1 MLITSHFPSVIGTGA
16 WRGEIGK
23 AKNRMWGFLTTSRK
37 KVSSYCPTTYL
48 CAIYVMDV
56 LVTFCVAEDFVVG
69 SIVWGKIRDRWLKLE
84 HKKDVY

>member
-1 MLITSHFPSVIGTGA
+1 
-16 WRGEIGK
+16 
-23 AKNRMWGFLTTSRK
+23 
-37 KVSSYCPTTYL
+37 
-48 CAIYVMDV
+48 MDV